1 MKKLSRNEWVAV
13 VVSLFVVGF
22 FFIFGSGLLSVL
34 SKNKTAL
41 QESAQLKTQDVVM
54 GTGEVATPGSTVV
67 VHYVGK
73 FEDGTVFDS
82 SVDRNE
88 PFPFVLGDERLI
100 KGWNMGIQGMREGG
114 RRVIMVPPALGYG
127 SQQNGPIPPNST
139 LIFEVELLKVDNS
152 NNTQ

>member
-13 VVSLFVVGF
+13 CVSVFVVGF
-22 FFIFGSGLLSVL
+22 FFIFGSTLLSVF
-34 SKNKTAL
+34 SKNKVAL
-41 QESAQLKTQDVVM
+41 QQVEQVDKQDLVI
-54 GTGEVATPGSTVV
+54 GSGATAVAGSRVV

-73 FEDGTVFDS
+73 FTDGTVFDS

-100 KGWNMGIQGMREGG
+100 KGWNTGIEGMKEGG
-114 RRVIMVPPALGYG
+114 RRVLVIPPSLGYG

-139 LIFEVELLKVDNS
+139 LIFEVELLKVE
-152 NNTQ
+152 TQ

>member
-54 GTGEVATPGSTVV
+54 GTGEVATPEARSLYTTV
-67 VHYVGK
+67 
-73 FEDGTVFDS
+73 
-82 SVDRNE
+82 
-88 PFPFVLGDERLI
+88 
-100 KGWNMGIQGMREGG
+100 
-114 RRVIMVPPALGYG
+114 
-127 SQQNGPIPPNST
+127 
-139 LIFEVELLKVDNS
+139 
-152 NNTQ
+152 